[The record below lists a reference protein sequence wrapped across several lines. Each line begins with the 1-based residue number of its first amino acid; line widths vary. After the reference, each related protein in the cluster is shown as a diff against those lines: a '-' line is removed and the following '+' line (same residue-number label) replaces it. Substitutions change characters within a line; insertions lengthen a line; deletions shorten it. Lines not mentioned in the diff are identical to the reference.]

1 VPNVFAAPEV
11 DLPRSA
17 RGKRTRAALLA
28 AARRVFERDG
38 LSDARIIDIADEA
51 GVAHGSFYTH
61 FSSKEEAFAAVM
73 AELQEEMLHPGP
85 RETVDSAD
93 PVAAIEAANRA
104 YLTSYRRNAAL
115 MAQLEQ
121 AALSNEDFRQVRI
134 KRSQAFAHRNANGI
148 RRLQAQGL
156 ADPNLDPL
164 ATAQAL
170 AAMVSGMA
178 RSVFV
183 YGQRMAFEDLVQ
195 LTTRL
200 YANALRIPG
209 RD

>member
-1 VPNVFAAPEV
+1 VANVFAAPEAE
-11 DLPRSA
+11 LPRSA
-17 RGKRTRAALLA
+17 RGKRTRASLLA

-38 LSDARIIDIADEA
+38 LAEARIIDIADEA

-85 RETVDSAD
+85 REGVDAD
-93 PVAAIEAANRA
+93 DPIAAIEAANRA
-104 YLTSYRRNAAL
+104 YLTSYRQNARL

-121 AALSNEDFRQVRI
+121 VALSNEDFRQVRI
-134 KRSQAFAHRNANGI
+134 KRSRAFAERNANGI
-148 RRLQAQGL
+148 KRLQDQGL
-156 ADPNLDPL
+156 ADPELDPW
-164 ATAQAL
+164 AAAQAV
-170 AAMVSGMA
+170 AGMVSSMA
-178 RSVFV
+178 RLVFV
-183 YGQRMAFEDLVQ
+183 YEQPMPFEELVQ

-200 YANALRIPG
+200 YANALRIPV

>member
-1 VPNVFAAPEV
+1 
-11 DLPRSA
+11 
-17 RGKRTRAALLA
+17 LLA

-38 LSDARIIDIADEA
+38 LAEARIIDIADEA

-61 FSSKEEAFAAVM
+61 FNSKEEAFAAVM

-85 RETVDSAD
+85 RESVASDD
-93 PVAAIEAANRA
+93 PIAAIEAANRA
-104 YLTSYRRNAAL
+104 YLTSYQRNARL

-121 AALSNEDFRQVRI
+121 VALVNQDFRQVRVA
-134 KRSQAFAHRNANGI
+134 RSRAFTERNANGI
-148 RRLQAQGL
+148 RRLQARGL
-156 ADPNLDPL
+156 ADPDVDPW
-164 ATAQAL
+164 AAAQAL
-170 AAMVSGMA
+170 SAMVSGMA
-178 RSVFV
+178 RFVFV
-183 YGQRMAFEDLVQ
+183 YGEPMPFEELVQ

>member
-1 VPNVFAAPEV
+1 VPNVFAAPET

-17 RGKRTRAALLA
+17 RGKRTRAALLV
-28 AARRVFERDG
+28 AARRMFERDG
-38 LSDARIIDIADEA
+38 LVEARVIDIADEA

-61 FSSKEEAFAAVM
+61 FASKEEAFAAVM
-73 AELQEEMLHPGP
+73 AQLQEEMLHPGP
-85 RETVDSAD
+85 RESVDSQD

-104 YLTSYRRNAAL
+104 YLTSYRRNARL

-121 AALSNEDFRQVRI
+121 AALSNEDFREVRI
-134 KRSQAFAHRNANGI
+134 KRSRAFAQRNANGI

-156 ADPNLDPL
+156 ADPDLDPW
-164 ATAQAL
+164 AAAQAL
-170 AAMVSGMA
+170 AGMVSNMA

-183 YGQRMAFEDLVQ
+183 YGQRMPFEDLVQ

-200 YANALRIPG
+200 YANALRIPV
-209 RD
+209 RQ